1 MVIRLQF
8 FGGRGSKSG
17 LGDSGDWLDREGEKR
32 RGKLDPIDVRKYQ
45 GQNLE
50 RIEARIRKL
59 SHEQLY
65 AFDQDGKI
73 LAAYRGNA
81 TSVCFPASLLK
92 AKGITVTHG
101 HPKGY
106 AEFGGTFSFADIDN
120 MLKSEW
126 QEHRAAASGQ
136 GEMNYIMR
144 RTAKADP
151 PALRERINRDY
162 PDLIGRAKE
171 AYKEAYD
178 RELKLHGEKQAR
190 HVARQKQVGVLNA
203 YYKEIFPQYGFEY
216 ITRKKEY
223 RYNR

>member
-8 FGGRGSKSG
+8 FGGRGARSG
-17 LGDSGDWLDREGEKR
+17 LGDSGDWLGREGEKS
-32 RGKLDPIDVRKYQ
+32 RGKLNPIDVRKYQ
-45 GQNLE
+45 GHSLE
-50 RIEARIRKL
+50 ETEARIRKL
-59 SHEQLY
+59 AHEQLY

-81 TSVCFPASLLK
+81 TSVCFPASLLQV
-92 AKGITVTHG
+92 KGITVTHG

-162 PDLIGRAKE
+162 PELIGRAKE
-171 AYKEAYD
+171 AYREAYD